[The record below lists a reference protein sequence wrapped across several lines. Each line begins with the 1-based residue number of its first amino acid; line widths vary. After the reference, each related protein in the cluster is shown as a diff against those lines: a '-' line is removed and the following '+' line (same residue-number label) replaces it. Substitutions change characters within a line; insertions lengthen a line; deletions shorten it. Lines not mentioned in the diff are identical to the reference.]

1 LYTNIMV
8 GELGSTFTPEA
19 QAKKKNPPPVTA
31 SAPAAP
37 AAGQLPVQP
46 QLPLQP
52 VAPMQPAQPA
62 VQPVQPVPPVQPV
75 QPMQPAQP
83 AQPGQPVPPL
93 YGAPGL
99 PTAQPLLPAAPVA
112 LQPGLPAL
120 GAAPAPAGS
129 FCCFYSPDPNDY
141 CGKCTSKQTSGWMT
155 DAQHCQQGNG
165 RMCGATRLFD
175 VGQGTDVAAA
185 IEGAQKQVPTLP
197 MALAWS
203 LSMIMLVMLGVV
215 SVARYRRAGQMS
227 AAAAD
232 GTFGQLIQENQ
243 AETEQTD
250 GV

>member
-1 LYTNIMV
+1 
-8 GELGSTFTPEA
+8 
-19 QAKKKNPPPVTA
+19 
-31 SAPAAP
+31 
-37 AAGQLPVQP
+37 
-46 QLPLQP
+46 
-52 VAPMQPAQPA
+52 
-62 VQPVQPVPPVQPV
+62 
-75 QPMQPAQP
+75 
-83 AQPGQPVPPL
+83 
-93 YGAPGL
+93 
-99 PTAQPLLPAAPVA
+99 
-112 LQPGLPAL
+112 
-120 GAAPAPAGS
+120 
-129 FCCFYSPDPNDY
+129 
-141 CGKCTSKQTSGWMT
+141 MT